1 MHLNSSKQIRLES
14 LLDDKSFIRW
24 IKDDAD
30 HQEKI
35 KWDNW
40 FNKKPENKSLARE
53 AKKILNLPF
62 RKAETPNVN
71 EELSR
76 LKDSIS
82 ISDNQ
87 KKTPLDTSEN

>member
-24 IKDDAD
+24 IKGDTD

-40 FNKKPENKSLARE
+40 FNKKPGNKTLARE
-53 AKKILNLPF
+53 ANKILNLPF
-62 RKAETPNVN
+62 TKTKIPDVEV
-71 EELSR
+71 ELSR

-82 ISDNQ
+82 ISDI
-87 KKTPLDTSEN
+87 SED

>member
-14 LLDDKSFIRW
+14 LLDDRSFIRW
-24 IKDDAD
+24 IKGDAD

-40 FNKKPENKSLARE
+40 FNKKPGNENLARE
-53 AKKILNLPF
+53 ANKILNLPF
-62 RKAETPNVN
+62 QKVKIPNVN

-76 LKDSIS
+76 LIDTISRLDNPEKD
-82 ISDNQ
+82 
-87 KKTPLDTSEN
+87 PLDTSDD